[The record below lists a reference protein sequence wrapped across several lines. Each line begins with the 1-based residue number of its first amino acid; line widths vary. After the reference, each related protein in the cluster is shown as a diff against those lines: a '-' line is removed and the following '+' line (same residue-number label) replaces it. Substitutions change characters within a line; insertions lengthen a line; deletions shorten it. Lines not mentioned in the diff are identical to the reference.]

1 MVWIYGYGSSD
12 TLKQLYN
19 LIWFCKKVN
28 IPFDVYAF
36 TNEWNKPQYDP
47 AIGRYTEVDLSPLHE
62 PVEGDLIVDSDFTL
76 LNLFTSSTNGKILE
90 KQLINIW
97 RVAAYY
103 SNRYVGYD
111 ILLTC
116 VSLELLK

>member
-1 MVWIYGYGSSD
+1 MGTVLLD

-47 AIGRYTEVDLSPLHE
+47 AIGRYTGVDLSPLHE

-76 LNLFTSSTNGKILE
+76 LNLSLAALMVRFLRSS
-90 KQLINIW
+90 
-97 RVAAYY
+97 
-103 SNRYVGYD
+103 
-111 ILLTC
+111 
-116 VSLELLK
+116 